1 MDCTLFDVYE
11 LVGVD
16 MSLSLPKNVLNVLA
30 SLLPYLILYFLL
42 SGWYQTSVDYTT
54 AIKLPLLLLL
64 SMIYGHFTRLLFT
77 VGPLVHWDLNEY
89 KCAKLL
95 P

>member
-64 SMIYGHFTRLLFT
+64 SMIYGHFTSLLFT
-77 VGPLVHWDLNEY
+77 VGPCIVHLAVIY
-89 KCAKLL
+89 
-95 P
+95 